1 MKSNIIAEI
10 RLRVSRA
17 RQSHPVDTALTLSSS
32 GGKPQHALA
41 GAAIDSGSEAPGEEA
56 PTCPILRES
65 AAGLGHAA

>member
-1 MKSNIIAEI
+1 MKSNRIAEI
-10 RLRVSRA
+10 RLKVSRA

-41 GAAIDSGSEAPGEEA
+41 GAAIDSGSEAPGEA